1 MIPVLLAKMEETK
14 ASMVV
19 GSRDGQNVSIPLIR
33 RPFKRFLR
41 FLAAYIVQKPIPDLN
56 SGLRVFTR
64 KLALRYFH
72 LYPNGFS
79 FTSTI
84 TVASMCDN
92 FPVEFV
98 SINYFKRTGKSKICY
113 SDFFGFLNLVL
124 KLSVFFKPMRVFLPV
139 SMFCFFLGMIKL
151 AHDIYI
157 SLMIA
162 NSTGTSMLL
171 LPVVSATAVTLFI
184 SSLMI
189 VLVGMVAEALARQN
203 SSLESIIDGRI

>member
-1 MIPVLLAKMEETK
+1 
-14 ASMVV
+14 
-19 GSRDGQNVSIPLIR
+19 
-33 RPFKRFLR
+33 
-41 FLAAYIVQKPIPDLN
+41 
-56 SGLRVFTR
+56 
-64 KLALRYFH
+64 
-72 LYPNGFS
+72 
-79 FTSTI
+79 
-84 TVASMCDN
+84 MCDN